1 MLLLYIYVSSIL
13 HLRNEKKYFNKKS
26 KLRELEE
33 ECRVLSNVM
42 KSLEASEQEAK
53 QREENF
59 AELMREYTDELKEVN
74 SHALCLYLHL
84 NQFYSHSGRRKS

>member
-1 MLLLYIYVSSIL
+1 MISYI
-13 HLRNEKKYFNKKS
+13 S
-26 KLRELEE
+26 KQVELQE

-59 AELMREYTDELKEVN
+59 AELMREYTL
-74 SHALCLYLHL
+74 
-84 NQFYSHSGRRKS
+84 